1 MLYLKRKVG
10 ESIIVDGNITIKV
23 KSMENGEAIIGVAA
37 PKEMVIDRKEVH
49 RRKMSQ
55 GAPEK

>member
-1 MLYLKRKVG
+1 MLDLKRKVG

-23 KSMENGEAIIGVAA
+23 KSIENGVALIGVAA

-49 RRKMSQ
+49 RRKVSQ
-55 GAPEK
+55 GIPGS